1 MNFLPLTL
9 YLALILSVVIS
20 CVAAV
25 VIARRYRRR
34 MQELMTR
41 SQAGAARA
49 AVPDVA
55 FEAAIGESSPPT
67 RLTLADNRAA
77 GIRLTM
83 LLIALSLLISTTG
96 AYIWMSISFEEPM
109 RPRQFAVVA
118 LLHTWPVIPA
128 LALLWRWTLKRL
140 FGVLLLWCV
149 FCFFIFLWR
158 QIEFRPMEA
167 LLGIA
172 VELSLPLVLV
182 SLVFLGNATRAVAP
196 WLFVPVVALM
206 WTSLMSVDVLMYFA
220 GKETPWLMSIL
231 VWMMSLFGTNAF
243 WVSVVVAFVL
253 PWLLLWWPARML
265 GRALGRA
272 YSRKW
277 FSDLLVV
284 FSGVWAISLADRALT
299 SAGSAGLES
308 AWLVLPLLWI
318 PLVMWVTRRWRP
330 MPAHPPTLLV
340 LRVFQKD
347 AQSQLLFDQVVERWR
362 LSGNTLITA
371 GTDLADRT
379 LDADDIFQ
387 FLDGKLAERFVN
399 EPADVARRISA
410 FDMAPDIDGRFRVNE
425 CYCHDSTWELALQAL
440 VSRSDVVL
448 MDLRGFQE
456 KNRGCAT
463 ELTTL
468 ATGARELRVVLLV
481 DARTDRVAACKA
493 IAPGREERFKW
504 IEAGDLDRNKRR
516 EVLASLFPD

>member
-9 YLALILSVVIS
+9 YLALIFSVLIS

-41 SQAGAARA
+41 SQAGGAR
-49 AVPDVA
+49 VA
-55 FEAAIGESSPPT
+55 DPEPAIAAAIEAPPPPI

-77 GIRLTM
+77 GIRLTL
-83 LLIALSLLISTTG
+83 LLIAVSLLISTTG
-96 AYIWMSISFEEPM
+96 AWIWMSISFEEAL

-128 LALLWRWTLKRL
+128 LALMWRWSLKRL

-149 FCFFIFLWR
+149 FCYCIFLWR
-158 QIEFRPMEA
+158 QVEYRPMEA

-172 VELSLPLVLV
+172 VELSLPLILV

-196 WLFVPVVALM
+196 WLFMPVVAMM
-206 WTSLMSVDVLMYFA
+206 WASLVSVDVLMYLA

-231 VWMMSLFGTNAF
+231 VRMMSLFGTNAF
-243 WVSVVVAFVL
+243 WVSVVAAFLL
-253 PWLLLWWPARML
+253 PWLLLWWPARAL

-299 SAGSAGLES
+299 SAGSVGFDS

-318 PLVMWVTRRWRP
+318 PLVMWATRRWRP
-330 MPAHPPTLLV
+330 NAVHPPTLLV
-340 LRVFQKD
+340 LRVFQQD

-362 LSGNTLITA
+362 LSGNTLVTA

-399 EPADVARRISA
+399 QPADVARRINA
-410 FDMAPDIDGRFRVNE
+410 FDMKPDIDGRFRVNE

-440 VSRSDVVL
+440 LNRSDVVL

-456 KNRGCAT
+456 KNRGCAH

-468 ATGARELRVVLLV
+468 AEGARELRVVLLA
-481 DARTDRVAACKA
+481 DDKTDRVAAGKA
-493 IAPGREERFKW
+493 IAQGRRERFKW
-504 IEAGDLDRNKRR
+504 IEAGNLDRNKRR

>member
-1 MNFLPLTL
+1 ML
-9 YLALILSVVIS
+9 YLALILSVLIS
-20 CVAAV
+20 WVAALI
-25 VIARRYRRR
+25 IARRYRRR
-34 MQELMTR
+34 MKELMTR
-41 SQAGAARA
+41 AGGSNQP
-49 AVPDVA
+49 AVLASVTGE
-55 FEAAIGESSPPT
+55 FEAAAPPNPVS
-67 RLTLADNRAA
+67 LADNRGA
-77 GIRLTM
+77 GIRLTI
-83 LLIALSLLISTTG
+83 LLIALSFLISITS
-96 AYIWMSISFEEPM
+96 AYAWMSISFAGEPL
-109 RPRQFAVVA
+109 RPKQLAVVA
-118 LLHTWPVIPA
+118 LLHSWPVIPA
-128 LALLWRWTLKRL
+128 LALMWRWTRRRL

-149 FCFFIFLWR
+149 FCFCVFLWR
-158 QIEFRPMEA
+158 QIEFRPLEA
-167 LLGIA
+167 LSAMA
-172 VELSLPLVLV
+172 VDMLLPLALV
-182 SLVFLGNATRAVAP
+182 SLIFLGNAARAVAP
-196 WLFVPVVALM
+196 WLLTPVAALM
-206 WTSLMSVDVLMYFA
+206 WASLMSVDVLMYLT
-220 GKETPWLMSIL
+220 GKQTPWLVSIL
-231 VWMMSLFGTNAF
+231 VWMAELMGPNAF
-243 WVSVVVAFVL
+243 WVAVVVAVAL
-253 PWLLLWWPARML
+253 PWILLWWPARVL
-265 GRALGRA
+265 GRALGRG

-284 FSGVWAISLADRALT
+284 FSGVWAFSLADRALT
-299 SAGSAGLES
+299 TAESAGFASI
-308 AWLVLPLLWI
+308 VIFLPLLWI

-347 AQSQLLFDQVVERWR
+347 AQTQLLFDQVVERWR

-399 EPADVARRISA
+399 GPADVARRITA

-440 VSRSDVVL
+440 VRRSDVVL

-468 ATGARELRVVLLV
+468 ATGVRELRVVLLV
-481 DARTDRVAACKA
+481 DTRTDRVAARKA
-493 IAPGREERFKW
+493 IAQGRQERFKW